1 VTEASISANTVV
13 RASLL
18 KISPET
24 VLAMADSLDLRA
36 HSKVSAVVGVPLR
49 QLQQR
54 RDVQAFAASAPIA
67 AVKGLLEVLALTP
80 LEKIIGLLGD
90 HADSPN
96 YEQLSA
102 AVDEML
108 ATGSTDDEVIAVLA
122 FAVGDAF
129 PAAPSCRRLLE
140 EREEFALPELPDV
153 AAPSVLA
160 APREVS
166 AEIREQRKNRREEEK
181 RRKKSASTARPQR
194 TSRPKNVAPPR
205 GETGAVPPSIV
216 EAPDVRRHALL
227 TPLESARFDAE
238 HPLAGAVLVVDV
250 AFDAQDPEQPE
261 VTSKERPALVV
272 AASTEALLVRPI
284 YSNPSP
290 TRSLFGPW
298 RRVGLDHVSYID
310 DVRVVVASEQPE
322 ALHRLAVLTTAE
334 WNTLF

>member
-1 VTEASISANTVV
+1 
-13 RASLL
+13 LL
-18 KISPET
+18 KISAET

-67 AVKGLLEVLALTP
+67 AVKGLLEVLALAP

-108 ATGSTDDEVIAVLA
+108 ATDSTKDEVVAVLA

-140 EREEFALPELPDV
+140 EREEFALPVLPDV
-153 AAPSVLA
+153 VAPSVLA

-181 RRKKSASTARPQR
+181 RRKKSASSARPLR

-205 GETGAVPPSIV
+205 SEASTPPTTIADVP
-216 EAPDVRRHALL
+216 EVRRRALL
-227 TPLESARFDAE
+227 TPLEGARFDAD
-238 HPLAGAVLVVDV
+238 HPLVGAVLVVDV
-250 AFDAQDPEQPE
+250 AFSAHDPEQPE
-261 VTSKERPALVV
+261 LTSKERPALVV
-272 AASTEALLVRPI
+272 AASSEALLVRAI

-298 RRVGLDHVSYID
+298 RRVGLDHISYID
-310 DVRVVVASEQPE
+310 DVRVTVEGEQPE

>member
-1 VTEASISANTVV
+1 MSANTVV
-13 RASLL
+13 RAALL

-24 VLAMADSLDLRA
+24 ILATADSLDLRA

-54 RDVQAFAASAPIA
+54 RDVQTFAASAPLA
-67 AVKGLLEVLALTP
+67 AVKGLLEVLALAP
-80 LEKIIGLLGD
+80 LEKIIGLLGE

-108 ATGSTDDEVIAVLA
+108 ATGSTSDEVLAVLA
-122 FAVGDAF
+122 FAVGDVF
-129 PAAPSCRRLLE
+129 PAAASCRRLLE

-181 RRKKSASTARPQR
+181 RRKKSASTARPSR

-205 GETGAVPPSIV
+205 SEASVTSPTVTEVP
-216 EAPDVRRHALL
+216 EARRRAIL
-227 TPLESARFDAE
+227 TPLEMARFDAD
-238 HPLAGAVLVVDV
+238 HPLVGAVLVVDV

-261 VTSKERPALVV
+261 VTSKERPALVI
-272 AASTEALLVRPI
+272 AASHEGLLVRAI
-284 YSNPSP
+284 YSNPSS

-298 RRVGLDHVSYID
+298 RRVGLDHISYID
-310 DVRVVVASEQPE
+310 DVRVSVASEQPE
-322 ALHRLAVLTTAE
+322 SLHRLAVLTTAE
-334 WNTLF
+334 WNALF

>member
-1 VTEASISANTVV
+1 MTEASSSVNTVV
-13 RASLL
+13 RAALL
-18 KISPET
+18 KISDET

-54 RDVQAFAASAPIA
+54 RDVTAFASSAPIA
-67 AVKGLLEVLALTP
+67 AVKGLLEVLALAP

-96 YEQLSA
+96 FEQLSV

-108 ATGSTDDEVIAVLA
+108 ATGSTNDEVVAVLA

-129 PAAPSCRRLLE
+129 PAAANCRRLLI
-140 EREEFALPELPDV
+140 ERAEFALPELPEV
-153 AAPSVLA
+153 VAPSVLA

-166 AEIREQRKNRREEEK
+166 AEIREQRKHRREEEK
-181 RRKKSASTARPQR
+181 RRKKSASIPRPQR

-205 GETGAVPPSIV
+205 S
-216 EAPDVRRHALL
+216 EASAALPTVADAPQVRRPALL
-227 TPLESARFDAE
+227 TPLERARFDVE
-238 HPLAGAVLVVDV
+238 HPLTGTVLVVDV
-250 AFDAQDPEQPE
+250 PFDGQDPEQPE
-261 VTSKERPALVV
+261 ATSKERPALVV
-272 AASTEALLVRPI
+272 AASDDALLVRAI

-298 RRVGLDHVSYID
+298 RRVGLDHISYLD
-310 DVRVVVASEQPE
+310 DVRVIVASEQQE
-322 ALHRLAVLTTAE
+322 GLRRLATLTTPE

>member
-1 VTEASISANTVV
+1 VTESSISANSVV
-13 RASLL
+13 RAALL
-18 KISPET
+18 KISAET
-24 VLAMADSLDLRA
+24 ILGTADSLDLRA

-67 AVKGLLEVLALTP
+67 AAKGLLEVLALAP
-80 LEKIIGLLGD
+80 LEKVIGLLGD

-108 ATGSTDDEVIAVLA
+108 ATGSTNDEVVAVLA

-166 AEIREQRKNRREEEK
+166 AEIREQRRNRREEEK
-181 RRKKSASTARPQR
+181 RRKKSASTARPLR

-205 GETGAVPPSIV
+205 SEASSPPSIIADV
-216 EAPDVRRHALL
+216 PEVRRRAFL
-227 TPLESARFDAE
+227 TPLESARFDPD
-238 HPLAGAVLVVDV
+238 HPIVGAVLVVGV
-250 AFDAQDPEQPE
+250 TFDAQDPEQPE

-272 AASTEALLVRPI
+272 AASSEALLVRAI

-298 RRVGLDHVSYID
+298 RRVGLDHISYID
-310 DVRVVVASEQPE
+310 DVRVTVDSEQPE
-322 ALHRLAVLTTAE
+322 ALHRLAALTTAE

>member
-1 VTEASISANTVV
+1 VTEASISANAVV
-13 RASLL
+13 RAALL
-18 KISPET
+18 KISTET
-24 VLAMADSLDLRA
+24 ILATADSLDLRA

-54 RDVQAFAASAPIA
+54 RDVQTFAASAPIA
-67 AVKGLLEVLALTP
+67 AVKGLLEVLALAP

-108 ATGSTDDEVIAVLA
+108 ATGSTNDEVIAVLA

-153 AAPSVLA
+153 ATPSVLA

-181 RRKKSASTARPQR
+181 RRKKSASTPRPPR

-205 GETGAVPPSIV
+205 SETSAPPQTTAEVP
-216 EAPDVRRHALL
+216 EVRRRALL
-227 TPLESARFDAE
+227 TPLEGARFDAE
-238 HPLAGAVLVVDV
+238 HPLVGAVLVVDV
-250 AFDAQDPEQPE
+250 VFDAQDREQPE

-272 AASTEALLVRPI
+272 AASSEALLVRAI

-298 RRVGLDHVSYID
+298 RRVGLDHISYID
-310 DVRVVVASEQPE
+310 DVRVTVDSEQPE

>member
-1 VTEASISANTVV
+1 MTDASSSANHVV
-13 RASLL
+13 RAALL
-18 KISPET
+18 KISEET
-24 VLAMADSLDLRA
+24 VLATADSLDLRA

-67 AVKGLLEVLALTP
+67 AAKGLLEVLALAP

-90 HADSPN
+90 HADSPT
-96 YEQLSA
+96 YEQLSV

-108 ATGSTDDEVIAVLA
+108 ATDSTDDEVIAVLA

-140 EREEFALPELPDV
+140 EREAFALPELPDV

-181 RRKKSASTARPQR
+181 RRKKSASTARPLR
-194 TSRPKNVAPPR
+194 SSRPKNVAPPR
-205 GETGAVPPSIV
+205 SEASAPAPTTTGV
-216 EAPDVRRHALL
+216 PDVRRRAIF
-227 TPLESARFDAE
+227 TPLETARFDAD
-238 HPLAGAVLVVDV
+238 HPLVGTVLVVDV

-261 VTSKERPALVV
+261 LTSKERPALVV
-272 AASTEALLVRPI
+272 AASDEALLVRAI

-298 RRVGLDHVSYID
+298 RRVGLDHISYID
-310 DVRVVVASEQPE
+310 DVRVTVTGEHPE
-322 ALHRLAVLTTAE
+322 ALHRLAVLTTTE
-334 WNTLF
+334 WNALF

>member
-1 VTEASISANTVV
+1 VTDASSSANSVV
-13 RASLL
+13 RAALL
-18 KISPET
+18 KISAET
-24 VLAMADSLDLRA
+24 VLATADSLDLRA

-54 RDVQAFAASAPIA
+54 RDVEAFATSAPIA
-67 AVKGLLEVLALTP
+67 AVKGLLEVLAMAP

-96 YEQLSA
+96 YEHLSA

-108 ATGSTDDEVIAVLA
+108 ATESTNDDVIAVLA

-129 PAAPSCRRLLE
+129 PAAAQCRRLLE
-140 EREEFALPELPDV
+140 EREVFALPELPDV

-160 APREVS
+160 PPREVS

-181 RRKKSASTARPQR
+181 RRKKSASTARPAR
-194 TSRPKNVAPPR
+194 ATRPKNVAPPR
-205 GETGAVPPSIV
+205 SEASGPTPTIAEVP
-216 EAPDVRRHALL
+216 EVRRRALL
-227 TPLESARFDAE
+227 TPLESARFDAD

-250 AFDAQDPEQPE
+250 TFDAHDPEQPE
-261 VTSKERPALVV
+261 VKSKERPALVV
-272 AASTEALLVRPI
+272 AASDDALLVRAI

-290 TRSLFGPW
+290 TRSIFGPW
-298 RRVGLDHVSYID
+298 RRVGLDHVSYVD
-310 DVRVVVASEQPE
+310 DERVIVASEQPDSS
-322 ALHRLAVLTTAE
+322 HRLAVLTTAE

>member
-205 GETGAVPPSIV
+205 GETGAVPPAIV

>member
-1 VTEASISANTVV
+1 MTDISGSANNVV
-13 RASLL
+13 RAALL
-18 KISPET
+18 KIGADA
-24 VLAMADSLDLRA
+24 VLATADSLDLRA

-54 RDVQAFAASAPIA
+54 RDVEAFATSAPIA
-67 AVKGLLEVLALTP
+67 AVKGLLEVMALAP
-80 LEKIIGLLGD
+80 LERIIGLLGD
-90 HADSPN
+90 HADTPN

-108 ATGSTDDEVIAVLA
+108 ATESTNNDVIAVLA

-129 PAAPSCRRLLE
+129 PAAPYCRRLLA

-160 APREVS
+160 PPREVS

-194 TSRPKNVAPPR
+194 TSRPKTVAPPR
-205 GETGAVPPSIV
+205 SEINAAMPTIADVP
-216 EAPDVRRHALL
+216 EVRRRALL
-227 TPLESARFDAE
+227 TPLESARFDAD
-238 HPLAGAVLVVDV
+238 HPLAGTVLVVDV
-250 AFDAQDPEQPE
+250 DFDAHDPEQPE

-272 AASTEALLVRPI
+272 AASNEALLVRAI
-284 YSNPSP
+284 YSNSSP
-290 TRSLFGPW
+290 TRSIFGPW
-298 RRVGLDHVSYID
+298 RRVGLDHVSYVD
-310 DVRVVVASEQPE
+310 DVRVIVANEHPE
-322 ALHRLAVLTTAE
+322 TLHRLAVLTTAE

>member
-1 VTEASISANTVV
+1 MTDASSSANHVV
-13 RASLL
+13 RAALL
-18 KISPET
+18 KIRAET
-24 VLAMADSLDLRA
+24 VLATADSLDLRA

-54 RDVQAFAASAPIA
+54 RDVDAFATSAPIA
-67 AVKGLLEVLALTP
+67 AVKGLLEVMALAP

-108 ATGSTDDEVIAVLA
+108 ATGSTNDEVIAVLA

-129 PAAPSCRRLLE
+129 PAAPNCRRLFAQ
-140 EREEFALPELPDV
+140 REEFALPELPEV

-194 TSRPKNVAPPR
+194 TTRPKNVAPPR
-205 GETGAVPPSIV
+205 SEPSPTTTAIAEVP
-216 EAPDVRRHALL
+216 EVRRRALL
-227 TPLESARFDAE
+227 TPLESTRFDDE
-238 HPLAGAVLVVDV
+238 HPLVGTVLVVDV
-250 AFDAQDPEQPE
+250 VFDAQDPEQPE

-272 AASTEALLVRPI
+272 AVSNEALLVRAV

-310 DVRVVVASEQPE
+310 DVRVIVASEQPE
-322 ALHRLAVLTTAE
+322 AFHRLATLTTPE

>member
-1 VTEASISANTVV
+1 MTDASSSPNHVV
-13 RASLL
+13 RAALL
-18 KISPET
+18 KISEET
-24 VLAMADSLDLRA
+24 VLATADSLDLRA

-67 AVKGLLEVLALTP
+67 AVKGLLEVMALAP

-108 ATGSTDDEVIAVLA
+108 ATESTNDDVIAVLA

-140 EREEFALPELPDV
+140 EREEFLLPELPDV

-181 RRKKSASTARPQR
+181 RRKKSALTARPQR
-194 TSRPKNVAPPR
+194 ASRPKNVAPPR
-205 GETGAVPPSIV
+205 SETNAAAPTIA
-216 EAPDVRRHALL
+216 EAPEVRRRALL
-227 TPLESARFDAE
+227 TPLESTLFVAD
-238 HPLAGAVLVVDV
+238 HPLVGTVVVVDV

-272 AASTEALLVRPI
+272 AASQEALLVRAI

-310 DVRVVVASEQPE
+310 GVRVAVASSQPE

>member
-13 RASLL
+13 LASLL

-54 RDVQAFAASAPIA
+54 RDVPAFAASAPIA
-67 AVKGLLEVLALTP
+67 AVKGLLEVLALAP

-108 ATGSTDDEVIAVLA
+108 ATGSTNDEVIAVLA

-181 RRKKSASTARPQR
+181 RRKKSVSTARPPR

-205 GETGAVPPSIV
+205 SDASVASPSV
-216 EAPDVRRHALL
+216 ADLPDVRRRALL
-227 TPLESARFDAE
+227 TPLESTRFDPD
-238 HPLAGAVLVVDV
+238 HPLVGAVLVVDV

-272 AASTEALLVRPI
+272 AASNEALLVRAI

-310 DVRVVVASEQPE
+310 DVRVIVASEQPE
-322 ALHRLAVLTTAE
+322 TLHRLAVLTTAE